1 METTI
6 FLENVER
13 KKKAIGIIHRVYLT
27 QIKNAR
33 VITAFTKTKSEVRG
47 GGRKPWRQKGT
58 GNARAGSTRSPLF
71 VGGGSYFWT

>member
-33 VITAFTKTKSEVRG
+33 VITAFTKTKSDV
-47 GGRKPWRQKGT
+47 
-58 GNARAGSTRSPLF
+58 F
-71 VGGGSYFWT
+71 